1 MFARIVETVPKVEV
15 LEKKDEILRV
25 LKNEVLPIMRK
36 QHGFLEFLPFTPEI
50 KNDKFIGITLWVDKK
65 DAERY
70 ERDTFPKVQEI
81 LKPYLIAPLTVRNYT
96 VETTLC
102 EHFERA
108 LAA

>member
-1 MFARIVETVPKVEV
+1 MFARIVETIPKMEMLRKKEEV
-15 LEKKDEILRV
+15 LRV
-25 LKNEVLPIMRK
+25 LKNDVLPILRK

-50 KNDKFIGITLWVDKK
+50 ENERFISITLWADKK

-70 ERDTFPKVQEI
+70 EREAWPKVQEI
-81 LKPYLIAPLTVRNYT
+81 LKPYLAVPMSSRNYI

-102 EHFERA
+102 EHFEKA

>member
-1 MFARIVETVPKVEV
+1 MFASIVESIPKIEM

-25 LKNEVLPIMRK
+25 IKNEVLPVLRA

-50 KNDKFIGITLWVDKK
+50 KNEKFISITLWAEKR
-65 DAERY
+65 DADRY
-70 ERDTFPKVQEI
+70 ERDLLPDIQAI
-81 LKPYLIAPLTVRNYT
+81 MKPYLAGPMISRVYA

-102 EHFERA
+102 EHFEKA

>member
-1 MFARIVETVPKVEV
+1 MFARIVESIPKIEM
-15 LEKKDEILRV
+15 LEKRDEILRV

-50 KNDKFIGITLWVDKK
+50 KNDRFISITLWADKK

-70 ERDTFPKVQEI
+70 EREAFPRVQEI
-81 LKPYLIAPLTVRNYT
+81 MKPYLAAPMTCRNYT

-102 EHFERA
+102 EHFEKA
-108 LAA
+108 MAA

>member
-1 MFARIVETVPKVEV
+1 MFARIVETVPKIEM
-15 LEKKDEILRV
+15 LEKKEELLRV
-25 LKNEVLPIMRK
+25 LKNEVLPLMRK

-50 KNDKFIGITLWVDKK
+50 KNERFISISLWADKK

-70 ERDTFPKVQEI
+70 EREGFVKVQEI
-81 LKPYLIAPLTVRNYT
+81 LKPYLAVPITVRNYT

-102 EHFERA
+102 EHFEKA

>member
-1 MFARIVETVPKVEV
+1 MFARIVETIPKIEM

-36 QHGFLEFLPFTPEI
+36 QPGFLDFLPFTPEI
-50 KNDKFIGITLWVDKK
+50 KNERFISITLWADKK

-70 ERDTFPKVQEI
+70 EREAFPKVQEI
-81 LKPYLIAPLTVRNYT
+81 LKPYLAIPMTVRNYT

-102 EHFERA
+102 EHFEKA
-108 LAA
+108 MAA

>member
-1 MFARIVETVPKVEV
+1 MFASIVAMIPKIEM

-25 LKNEVLPIMRK
+25 MKNEVLPILKAQR
-36 QHGFLEFLPFTPEI
+36 GFLEFLPFTPEI
-50 KNDKFIGITLWVDKK
+50 KNERFISITLWADKK

-70 ERDTFPKVQEI
+70 EHELLPEVQRVM
-81 LKPYLIAPLTVRNYT
+81 KPYLAVPMTCRVYA

-102 EHFERA
+102 EHFEKA

>member
-1 MFARIVETVPKVEV
+1 MFARIVESIPKIEM
-15 LEKKDEILRV
+15 LEKRDEILRV

-36 QHGFLEFLPFTPEI
+36 QPGFLEFLPFTPEI
-50 KNDKFIGITLWVDKK
+50 KNERFISITLWADKK

-70 ERDTFPKVQEI
+70 EREAFSKVQEI
-81 LKPYLIAPLTVRNYT
+81 MKPYLATPMTSRNYT

-102 EHFERA
+102 EHFEKA

>member
-1 MFARIVETVPKVEV
+1 MFARIVETVPKLEL

-25 LKNEVLPIMRK
+25 IKNEVLPILRK
-36 QHGFLEFLPFTPEI
+36 QHGFLEILPFSPEI
-50 KNDKFIGITLWVDKK
+50 KNERFVTITLWADKR

-70 ERDTFPKVQEI
+70 DRETYFKVQEI
-81 LKPYLIAPLTVRNYT
+81 MKPYLAVPITVRNYM

-102 EHFERA
+102 EHFEKA

>member
-1 MFARIVETVPKVEV
+1 MFASIIESIPKIEL

-25 LKNEVLPIMRK
+25 LKDRVVPVLRE
-36 QHGFLEFLPFTPEI
+36 QRGFLEFLPFTPEI
-50 KNDKFIGITLWVDKK
+50 KNERFISITLWADKK

-70 ERDTFPKVQEI
+70 ERELLPEVQEI
-81 LKPYLIAPLTVRNYT
+81 MKPYLAVPMTARIYT

-102 EHFERA
+102 EHFEKA